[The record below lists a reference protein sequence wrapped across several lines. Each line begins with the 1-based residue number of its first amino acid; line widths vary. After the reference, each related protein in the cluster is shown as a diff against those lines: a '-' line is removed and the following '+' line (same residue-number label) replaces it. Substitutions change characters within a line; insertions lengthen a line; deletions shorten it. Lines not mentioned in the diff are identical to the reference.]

1 MRLIQTV
8 VQYLTAN
15 GAWIAVV
22 SFENMQ
28 KSCILY
34 HLMKKNI
41 INTILHCRLLKITDE
56 NENALESYST
66 EWYMVGSEIF
76 YLKVI

>member
-8 VQYLTAN
+8 VQNLTAN

-34 HLMKKNI
+34 HLIKNI

-56 NENALESYST
+56 NENALESNST

-76 YLKVI
+76 YLKVM